1 VARAGDVKGGFVG
14 FDEDGGFRR
23 TSQRAERAIRY
34 SERKRAEQSNLGR
47 LGPVSWPR
55 ASLTRS
61 RAAGT
66 PTELLEPAQASML
79 PRFAVVLVAGAALGL
94 SWQPYGFWPLLLVAI
109 PAFTLGVRGVRP
121 AAGLGLGY
129 LFGLTMLLF
138 AVGWLHVL
146 GTWIA
151 ALLIIFM
158 ALFFGLL
165 GLTVTL
171 VSGLRWWPL
180 ATACCWVLIEYAYS
194 RIPFGGFGWTRI
206 AYAAVDTPLA
216 GFFPIIGVAGVSF
229 AVALIGQLIAWAIL
243 TLWSARRGRPAWRR
257 QLLIAA
263 ALTVGL
269 GLLGSALRLY
279 QVEPEAGSAG
289 SVRVG
294 IVQGNIPGRG
304 IEAMGR
310 ARSVTNNHLSET
322 IQLMTKARLGEVPEP
337 DFVLWPENSTDIDP
351 TVDPLTKL
359 TVQAAADVA
368 DRPILVGAVMQ
379 GPGDDE
385 RQTAA
390 LWWDPERGVLARYD
404 KQNLVPFGEW
414 IPFRAQLLPLI
425 PLLQQVGA
433 QSIAGTRPGVL
444 DVAVAGR
451 PIKIGDVICFE
462 LAYDQTL
469 YSSLIGGA
477 QVMMVQS
484 NNATYGGTG
493 QIEQQFAITRARA
506 MESRREIAVATTN
519 SVSGFITRDGAVV
532 ARTQEFTAQS
542 MVVDM
547 PLRSALT
554 PAVRVAPWL
563 ERSLALLAILACLAA
578 ALGSRAAV
586 LKRSG
591 QARFP
596 SASDDE
602 VHGLQSATRAER
614 APASE
619 AINHEKE
626 TPVEPTD
633 AADDES
639 GQRSRGGTHL
649 TRPGTDSGD
658 HSDLQR
664 VGEHRPYRQPDP

>member
-1 VARAGDVKGGFVG
+1 V
-14 FDEDGGFRR
+14 
-23 TSQRAERAIRY
+23 
-34 SERKRAEQSNLGR
+34 
-47 LGPVSWPR
+47 
-55 ASLTRS
+55 SLTRS

-66 PTELLEPAQASML
+66 PTELLEPAQVSML
-79 PRFAVVLVAGAALGL
+79 PRVVVVLVAGAALGL

-121 AAGLGLGY
+121 AAAVGLGY

-138 AVGWLHVL
+138 AVSWLHVL

-180 ATACCWVLIEYAYS
+180 ASACCWVLIEYAYS

-257 QLLIAA
+257 QLLIAG

-578 ALGSRAAV
+578 ALGSRAGV
-586 LKRSG
+586 LNRSE
-591 QARFP
+591 QTRFP

-602 VHGLQSATRAER
+602 VRGLQSATRAER

-626 TPVEPTD
+626 NP
-633 AADDES
+633 
-639 GQRSRGGTHL
+639 R
-649 TRPGTDSGD
+649 
-658 HSDLQR
+658 
-664 VGEHRPYRQPDP
+664 

>member
-1 VARAGDVKGGFVG
+1 M
-14 FDEDGGFRR
+14 
-23 TSQRAERAIRY
+23 
-34 SERKRAEQSNLGR
+34 
-47 LGPVSWPR
+47 
-55 ASLTRS
+55 
-61 RAAGT
+61 
-66 PTELLEPAQASML
+66 LL
-79 PRFAVVLVAGAALGL
+79 RVAVVLLAGAALGL

-121 AAGLGLGY
+121 AAALGLGY
-129 LFGLTMLLF
+129 LFGLTMLVL
-138 AVGWLHVL
+138 AVSWLHVL

-171 VSGLRWWPL
+171 VSRLRWWPL

-229 AVALIGQLIAWAIL
+229 VVALIGQLIAWAIL
-243 TLWSARRGRPAWRR
+243 TLRSARRGRPARR
-257 QLLIAA
+257 SHLIIAA
-263 ALTVGL
+263 ALAVGL
-269 GLLGSALRLY
+269 GLIGSALRLY
-279 QVEPEAGSAG
+279 QVEPAVGSAG

-337 DFVLWPENSTDIDP
+337 DFLLWPENSTDIDP
-351 TVDPLTKL
+351 IVDPLTRL
-359 TVQAAADVA
+359 TVQAAVDVA

-379 GPGDDE
+379 GPGVDE

-390 LWWDPERGVLARYD
+390 LWWDPERGVVARYD

-433 QSIAGTRPGVL
+433 QSIAGTGPGVL
-444 DVAVAGR
+444 DAAVAGR
-451 PIKIGDVICFE
+451 PIKIGDMICFE

-469 YSSLIGGA
+469 YRSLIGGA

-519 SVSGFITRDGAVV
+519 SVSGFITRDGAVA

-554 PAVRVAPWL
+554 PAIRVAPWL
-563 ERSLALLAILACLAA
+563 ERGLALLAVLACLAA

-586 LKRSG
+586 LRRSE
-591 QARFP
+591 QTRFT

-602 VHGLQSATRAER
+602 VGGLQSAIRAER

-619 AINHEKE
+619 AIKHEKE

-633 AADDES
+633 AAEDDP
-639 GQRSRGGTHL
+639 GQRGRGGTQL
-649 TRPGTDSGD
+649 SRPGTDSGD
-658 HSDLQR
+658 HPDLQR
-664 VGEHRPYRQPDP
+664 VGEHRTDHQPDP